1 MTVQSS
7 LSLSDW
13 NWAVLMLHQALV
25 GAISPNIRMIEL
37 AFEESRW
44 IVRVTLRTDD
54 LQDREEIDDACDTMG
69 AYLEDIHSKLSQDA
83 YSKIV
88 SDVVVSADPLDPS
101 GGLEPRVVFMAREN

>member
-1 MTVQSS
+1 MTEQSS

-37 AFEESRW
+37 AFEESNW

-54 LQDREEIDDACDTMG
+54 LQDREEIEDACDTMG
-69 AYLEDIHSKLSQDA
+69 AYLEGIHELSQDA
-83 YSKIV
+83 YVRIV
-88 SDVVVSADPLDPS
+88 PDVIVSADPIFLS
-101 GGLEPRVVFMAREN
+101 AGLEPRVIFKAREN